1 MTDINKAQLLRH
13 IAKSDLTAVEKRYL
27 EGLVGAE
34 DCNKV
39 DSKVQI
45 VTELNPCPFCGSTT
59 APTVMNQNE
68 AQWLYNDAENLSM
81 VVCCAAKKFGC
92 GASTGF
98 CDTAE
103 QAVEAWN
110 RRASDWIPCSERMPE
125 NGQRVL
131 IRSSSNRF
139 FDVIYHSDI
148 QYPNFTLKI
157 FGHTYAWDYR
167 DVISWKPL
175 PYPPEEG
182 GDP

>member
-1 MTDINKAQLLRH
+1 MPGINKDQLLRH
-13 IAKSDLTAVEKRYL
+13 IEKSDLTALEKRYL
-27 EGLVGAE
+27 EALVGAE

-39 DSKVQI
+39 DNKVQI

-68 AQWLYNDAENLSM
+68 AQWLDNDAENLSM

-110 RRASDWIPCSERMPE
+110 RRASDWIPCRERLPKASKVVLVYTQKRGATLDFLDVYIS
-125 NGQRVL
+125 NGKH
-131 IRSSSNRF
+131 F
-139 FDVIYHSDI
+139 FHNSDVTH
-148 QYPNFTLKI
+148 
-157 FGHTYAWDYR
+157 WM
-167 DVISWKPL
+167 PL
-175 PYPPEEG
+175 PPDPPKEG
-182 GDP
+182 GDRDA